1 MSISMA
7 LIPAALL
14 LKVILFDKDYCQLQ
28 EIDKKAV
35 KDVKLPT
42 NYRDKELLIKTL
54 NDFNA
59 HGIKV
64 KRDDIVCSVGKHR
77 LRFIKENENY
87 MVSLSAIKNSEQLLE
102 ELRCLDGLYKANLQE
117 QVYKSTKE
125 QLKQRGMMIESEE
138 ILEDNS
144 IILTVSV

>member
-1 MSISMA
+1 MSISIA

-28 EIDKKAV
+28 EIDKKAM
-35 KDVKLPT
+35 KNVKLPT
-42 NYRDKELLIKTL
+42 NYNDKELLIKTL
-54 NDFNA
+54 YDFNA

-64 KRDDIVCSVGKHR
+64 KKDDIVCNVGEHK
-77 LRFIKENENY
+77 LRFVKENESY
-87 MVSLSAIKNSEQLLE
+87 MVSFSAIKNSEQLLE
-102 ELRCLDGLYKANLQE
+102 ELRCLDSLYKVNLQE

-125 QLKQRGMMIESEE
+125 KLKQSGMMIESEE

-144 IILTVSV
+144 IVLTVLV